1 MQPYVI
7 YMGSSI
13 NGNGGGNATVAE
25 LAAHLQL
32 LSSIIQS
39 QESERVSLLNFYSHA
54 FKGFSAMLTEN
65 EAALLS
71 GHDKVI
77 CVFPDPILQLHTTR
91 SWDFL
96 DSESGIRSSHKY
108 QHITS
113 DVIIGV
119 IDTGIWPESPSFN
132 DDGIGEIPSRW
143 K

>member
-25 LAAHLQL
+25 LAARLQL
-32 LSSIIQS
+32 LSSIIPS

-71 GHDKVI
+71 GHDEVVS
-77 CVFPDPILQLHTTR
+77 VFPDPIL
-91 SWDFL
+91 
-96 DSESGIRSSHKY
+96 
-108 QHITS
+108 
-113 DVIIGV
+113 
-119 IDTGIWPESPSFN
+119 
-132 DDGIGEIPSRW
+132 
-143 K
+143 